1 MSVRRVLVSGIL
13 VELGGII
20 RSERKNAI
28 LPQRPCPPSFPMSSS
43 TSYQNSWNT
52 VKPAKLTPYE
62 YYLIHQILG
71 INKSLF
77 LHI

>member
-43 TSYQNSWNT
+43 TSYQNS
-52 VKPAKLTPYE
+52 Y
-62 YYLIHQILG
+62 G
-71 INKSLF
+71 IPSNQQN
-77 LHI
+77 